1 MERFR
6 EFRNRKA
13 YHDYEILETL
23 EAGISLLGSEV
34 KSIREGNISLAD
46 SYARVEGGEVYLL
59 NCHISEYKNA
69 GPFGHEPRRRRK
81 LLLHRAEIR
90 RLEKRVEEKGWTLV
104 PLRVYFNERGI
115 AKVELAVCR
124 GKRVYDKREALKRR
138 DLEREI
144 DREMS

>member
-1 MERFR
+1 MERIR

-13 YHDYEILETL
+13 YHDYEILETV
-23 EAGISLLGSEV
+23 EAGIALLGSEV
-34 KSIREGNISLAD
+34 KSIREGNVSLAD
-46 SYARVEGGEVYLL
+46 SYAKIDGGEVYLL
-59 NCHISEYKNA
+59 NCHIAEYKNA

-90 RLEKRVEEKGWTLV
+90 KLEKRVEEKGWTLV

-124 GKRVYDKREALKRR
+124 GKRLYDKRQALKRR

-144 DREMS
+144 DRELP